1 MLISQHIPFDR
12 FETKPPL
19 SSSELQPK
27 HNASEPYTLTLEAQA
42 SMTFAPV
49 CIWKPSQ
56 PQLGH
61 PKHTGRSTC
70 HKVAIMR

>member
-1 MLISQHIPFDR
+1 MLISQHNAFVR

-19 SSSELQPK
+19 SSSAVQPK
-27 HNASEPYTLTLEAQA
+27 RNAYTLTLEAQA
-42 SMTFAPV
+42 SMTFATV
-49 CIWKPSQ
+49 CIGKPSQ

>member
-1 MLISQHIPFDR
+1 MLISQYNAFVR

-19 SSSELQPK
+19 SSSAVQPK
-27 HNASEPYTLTLEAQA
+27 HNASEPYTLTLQAQA

-49 CIWKPSQ
+49 CIGKPSQ
-56 PQLGH
+56 HYLDH

>member
-12 FETKPPL
+12 FETKTSL
-19 SSSELQPK
+19 SSSALQPK
-27 HNASEPYTLTLEAQA
+27 HNASEPYTLTLVAQV

-49 CIWKPSQ
+49 CTRKPSQ

-61 PKHTGRSTC
+61 PKHT
-70 HKVAIMR
+70 